1 MKEQTKTKAVWIIEL
16 NCDCPSCNERVDLV
30 DSSEFFW
37 RKYINE
43 YIISERTEFINQMPL
58 AVALMRNTAAFDNQG
73 NEIWEP
79 GMPGFIRVGDEV
91 RVLAN
96 AFEGELGQ
104 LHNGRRG
111 RVVAVRSGDV
121 IVKTTDGREPVL
133 DGSHYSPYKV
143 EKLVATL

>member
-1 MKEQTKTKAVWIIEL
+1 MRDLNIKMAKSQLEMAKVSVDVGTSVMKLLEFWKTLPHLASNDAQIVEVFSK
-16 NCDCPSCNERVDLV
+16 
-30 DSSEFFW
+30 
-37 RKYINE
+37 
-43 YIISERTEFINQMPL
+43 L
-58 AVALMRNTAAFDNQG
+58 AVGIALIDNQG

-111 RVVAVRSGDV
+111 RVVAVRSGDI
-121 IVKTTDGREPVL
+121 IVKTTDGKEPVL
-133 DGSHYSPYKV
+133 DGAHYPPAKL
-143 EKLVATL
+143 EKLVLT

>member
-1 MKEQTKTKAVWIIEL
+1 MRDLNIEMAKSQLEMAKVSVDVGTSVMKLLEFWKTLPHLAS
-16 NCDCPSCNERVDLV
+16 N
-30 DSSEFFW
+30 DSQVVEIFS
-37 RKYINE
+37 K
-43 YIISERTEFINQMPL
+43 L
-58 AVALMRNTAAFDNQG
+58 AVGAALVNNQG
-73 NEIWEP
+73 NEIWEL

-111 RVVAVRSGDV
+111 RVVAVRSGDI

-133 DGSHYSPYKV
+133 DGSHYSPYKL

>member
-1 MKEQTKTKAVWIIEL
+1 MRDLNIEMAKSQLEMAKVSVDVGTSVMKLLEFWKTLPHLASNDAQI
-16 NCDCPSCNERVDLV
+16 VDV
-30 DSSEFFW
+30 FS
-37 RKYINE
+37 K
-43 YIISERTEFINQMPL
+43 L
-58 AVALMRNTAAFDNQG
+58 AVGIALIDNQG

-111 RVVAVRSGDV
+111 RVVAVRSGDI
-121 IVKTTDGREPVL
+121 IVKTTDGREPAL

>member
-1 MKEQTKTKAVWIIEL
+1 MRDLNIEMAKSQLEMAKVSVDVGTSVMKLLEFWKTLPHLAS
-16 NCDCPSCNERVDLV
+16 N
-30 DSSEFFW
+30 DSQIVEVFS
-37 RKYINE
+37 K
-43 YIISERTEFINQMPL
+43 L
-58 AVALMRNTAAFDNQG
+58 AVGSALVNNQG

-96 AFEGELGQ
+96 AFEGELGH

-111 RVVAVRSGDV
+111 RVVAVRSGDI

>member
-1 MKEQTKTKAVWIIEL
+1 MRDLNIEMAKSQLEMAKVSVDVGTSVMKILEFWKTL
-16 NCDCPSCNERVDLV
+16 PH
-30 DSSEFFW
+30 
-37 RKYINE
+37 
-43 YIISERTEFINQMPL
+43 L
-58 AVALMRNTAAFDNQG
+58 ASNDAQIVEIFSKLAMGIALIDNQG

-91 RVLAN
+91 RVLVN

-111 RVVAVRSGDV
+111 HVVAVRSGDI